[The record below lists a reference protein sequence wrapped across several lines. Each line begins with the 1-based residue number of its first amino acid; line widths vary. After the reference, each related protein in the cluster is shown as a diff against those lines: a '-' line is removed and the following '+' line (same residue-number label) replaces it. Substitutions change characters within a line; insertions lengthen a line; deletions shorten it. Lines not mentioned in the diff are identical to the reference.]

1 MTMTPLDYAVV
12 GAYLA
17 GMVAIGA
24 VLSRRIG
31 SFRDFFVAAG
41 HLTAPLLI
49 CTLVSTYY
57 GLDVLFGGSEVAYQE
72 GVVAWFGYTRPYYL
86 VIVLAA
92 LLVAPRLK
100 RHDFLSLPD
109 VADHYYGRG
118 TRAVTAV
125 ACFLYALPLLSI
137 MGIGILLDVLLGVPF
152 VWGVLLGAGVSL
164 AYTVMGGLL
173 ADAFTDTAQ
182 FVLMCIT
189 LGIACVLVLR
199 AQGGMDGL
207 QAALPPEFFNPRGTY
222 PVSVLLVFAASALSA
237 LVEPAFYQRI
247 FAAVNYRAVLVALLA
262 GIVLWAAYDWVTTV
276 LGMAAAARGVDAE
289 PRYALLTLT
298 LDVLPAGLRGLFIAG
313 VLATAM
319 STIDS
324 YLLIAGGNI
333 AYDIYRP
340 FVRPDMPDHDVL
352 RLTRWMTAAA
362 AAASVLFALF
372 FRTVVSAWIFMST
385 VLIAATLVPLLAGL
399 YSRRPPP
406 AAAGFA
412 SSAVGLG
419 VAVLFYVLVHLYGS
433 YDEEW
438 ATQIWTVEI
447 GGRGIALWQEY
458 AVLFALP
465 ASALAFGIARFAARA
480 PARAPAAGAAL
491 EEAG

>member
-1 MTMTPLDYAVV
+1 MTPLDYTIV

-17 GMVAIGA
+17 GMIAIGA
-24 VLSRRIG
+24 AVSRRIG
-31 SFRDFFVAAG
+31 GFRDFFVAAG

-49 CTLVSTYY
+49 CSLVSTYY

-72 GVVAWFGYTRPYYL
+72 GVVAWFGYTRPYYV
-86 VIVLAA
+86 VILLAA

-118 TRAVTAV
+118 TRAVAAV

-152 VWGVLLGAGVSL
+152 VWGVLLGACVSL

-173 ADAFTDTAQ
+173 ADAFTDTVQ
-182 FVLMCIT
+182 FVLMCVT
-189 LGIACVLVLR
+189 LGIACVLALR
-199 AQGGMDGL
+199 AGGGMDGL
-207 QAALPPEFFNPRGTY
+207 QAALPAEFFQPGGTY
-222 PVSVLLVFAASALSA
+222 PASVLLVFAASALSA
-237 LVEPAFYQRI
+237 LVEPAFYQRV
-247 FAAVNYRAVLVALLA
+247 FAAVNYRAVLVALVA

-276 LGMAAAARGVDAE
+276 LGMAAAARGIEAE

-298 LDVLPAGLRGLFIAG
+298 LDVLPTGLRGLFIAG

-340 FVRPDMPDHDVL
+340 LVRPDMPDHDVL

-372 FRTVVSAWIFMST
+372 FRTIVSAWIFMST

-399 YSRRPPP
+399 YSRRPQS
-406 AAAGFA
+406 AATGFA
-412 SSAVGLG
+412 SSVTGLG
-419 VAVLFYVLVHLYGS
+419 IAVLFYVLVHVYGG

-438 ATQIWTVEI
+438 ATQIWRLEL
-447 GGRGIALWQEY
+447 GGRTIELWQEY

-465 ASALAFGIARFAARA
+465 ASALAFVIARLAARA
-480 PARAPAAGAAL
+480 PAGAAPRAATL
-491 EEAG
+491 EEVG

>member
-1 MTMTPLDYAVV
+1 MTPLDYTIV

-17 GMVAIGA
+17 GMIAIGA
-24 VLSRRIG
+24 AVSRRIG
-31 SFRDFFVAAG
+31 GFRDFFVAAG

-49 CTLVSTYY
+49 CSLVSTYY

-72 GVVAWFGYTRPYYL
+72 GVVAWFGYTRPYYV
-86 VIVLAA
+86 VILLAA

-118 TRAVTAV
+118 TRAVAAV

-152 VWGVLLGAGVSL
+152 VWGVLLGACVSL

-173 ADAFTDTAQ
+173 ADAFTDTVQ
-182 FVLMCIT
+182 FVLMCVT
-189 LGIACVLVLR
+189 LGIACVLALR
-199 AQGGMDGL
+199 AGGGMDGL
-207 QAALPPEFFNPRGTY
+207 QAALPAEFFQPGGTY
-222 PVSVLLVFAASALSA
+222 PASVLLVFAASALSA
-237 LVEPAFYQRI
+237 LVEPAFYQRV
-247 FAAVNYRAVLVALLA
+247 FAAVNYRAVLVALVA

-276 LGMAAAARGVDAE
+276 LGMAAAARGIEAE

-298 LDVLPAGLRGLFIAG
+298 LDVLPTGLRGLFIAG

-340 FVRPDMPDHDVL
+340 LVRPDMPDHDVL

-372 FRTVVSAWIFMST
+372 FRTIVSAWIFMST

-399 YSRRPPP
+399 YSRRPQS
-406 AAAGFA
+406 AATGFA
-412 SSAVGLG
+412 SSVTGLG
-419 VAVLFYVLVHLYGS
+419 IAVLFYVLVHVYGG

-438 ATQIWTVEI
+438 ATQIWRLEL
-447 GGRGIALWQEY
+447 GGRTIELWQEY

-465 ASALAFGIARFAARA
+465 ASALAFVIARLAARA
-480 PARAPAAGAAL
+480 PAGAAARAATL
-491 EEAG
+491 EEVG

>member
-1 MTMTPLDYAVV
+1 
-12 GAYLA
+12 
-17 GMVAIGA
+17 
-24 VLSRRIG
+24 
-31 SFRDFFVAAG
+31 
-41 HLTAPLLI
+41 
-49 CTLVSTYY
+49 
-57 GLDVLFGGSEVAYQE
+57 
-72 GVVAWFGYTRPYYL
+72 
-86 VIVLAA
+86 LAA

-109 VADHYYGRG
+109 IADHYYGRG

-137 MGIGILLDVLLGVPF
+137 MGIGILLDVLLGIPF

-182 FVLMCIT
+182 FVLMCVT

-199 AQGGMDGL
+199 TEGGMDGL
-207 QAALPPEFFNPRGTY
+207 QAALPEEFFRPGGTY
-222 PVSVLLVFAASALSA
+222 PASVLLVFAASALSA

-262 GIVLWAAYDWVTTV
+262 GIALWAAYDWITTV
-276 LGMAAAARGVDAE
+276 LGMAAAARGIEVE

-298 LDVLPAGLRGLFIAG
+298 LDTLPAGLRGLFVAG

-340 FVRPDMPDHDVL
+340 FVRPDMPDADVL

-362 AAASVLFALF
+362 AAASVAFALF

-385 VLIAATLVPLLAGL
+385 VLIAAALVPLLAGL
-399 YSRRPPP
+399 YARRPPP
-406 AAAGFA
+406 AAAGLA
-412 SSAVGLG
+412 SSITGLG
-419 VAVLFYVLVHLYGS
+419 VAVLFYALVHLNGG

-438 ATQIWTVEI
+438 ATQ
-447 GGRGIALWQEY
+447 
-458 AVLFALP
+458 
-465 ASALAFGIARFAARA
+465 
-480 PARAPAAGAAL
+480 
-491 EEAG
+491 

>member
-1 MTMTPLDYAVV
+1 MTPLDYIIV

-17 GMVAIGA
+17 GMLTIGA
-24 VLSRRIG
+24 AVSRRIG
-31 SFRDFFVAAG
+31 GFRDFFVAAG

-49 CTLVSTYY
+49 CSLVSTYY

-72 GVVAWFGYTRPYYL
+72 GVVAWFGYTRPYYV
-86 VIVLAA
+86 VILLAA

-118 TRAVTAV
+118 TRAVAAV

-137 MGIGILLDVLLGVPF
+137 MGIGILLDVLLGIPF
-152 VWGVLLGAGVSL
+152 VWGVLLGACVSL

-173 ADAFTDTAQ
+173 ADAFTDTVQ

-189 LGIACVLVLR
+189 LGIACVLVLH
-199 AQGGMDGL
+199 AGGGMDGL
-207 QAALPPEFFNPRGTY
+207 QAALPAEFFEPGGTY
-222 PVSVLLVFAASALSA
+222 PASVLLVFAASALSA
-237 LVEPAFYQRI
+237 LVEPAFYQRV
-247 FAAVNYRAVLVALLA
+247 FAAVNYRAVLVALVA
-262 GIVLWAAYDWVTTV
+262 GIVLWAAYDWITTV
-276 LGMAAAARGVDAE
+276 LGMAAAARGIEAE
-289 PRYALLTLT
+289 PRYALITLT

-340 FVRPDMPDHDVL
+340 LVRPDMSDRDVL

-362 AAASVLFALF
+362 AAASVAFALF

-399 YSRRPPP
+399 YSRRPQP

-412 SSAVGLG
+412 SSLTGLG
-419 VAVLFYVLVHLYGS
+419 IAVLFYILVHVYGG

-438 ATQIWTVEI
+438 ATQIWTLEL
-447 GGRGIALWQEY
+447 GGRSIALWQEY

-465 ASALAFGIARFAARA
+465 ASALAFVIARLAARA
-480 PARAPAAGAAL
+480 PARAAAPGPVL
-491 EEAG
+491 NEVG